1 MKRTLVLLLITI
13 LTKIIAFSSNISE
26 ITNQDSTVC
35 ITSSNLKYANLIFLE
50 HQTLF
55 KENSLL
61 KLQLKNYE
69 ELNNNLMQTDSL
81 RLKQIQEYNSLDM
94 VRINQINSLEKNI
107 KDKNKI
113 IKYWQ
118 IGGITVSAGLI
129 LFMILK

>member
-1 MKRTLVLLLITI
+1 
-13 LTKIIAFSSNISE
+13 
-26 ITNQDSTVC
+26 
-35 ITSSNLKYANLIFLE
+35 
-50 HQTLF
+50 
-55 KENSLL
+55 
-61 KLQLKNYE
+61 
-69 ELNNNLMQTDSL
+69 MQTDSL